1 MHAGEHFQTPT
12 LDEFLRLWIG
22 FFARSPHARL
32 LWKERTG
39 LSMATYSET
48 RWWSRY
54 EVLKQ
59 ILLYFGDIL
68 PFLME
73 NEISLANRSK
83 LLSILHDI
91 HKKILLQVEL
101 AIVVD
106 VGEQFVTATYLLEGN
121 GSLVFL
127 CYETLSK
134 INYFIEVSSAHLPNT
149 KAIIKS
155 LNLTETCAE
164 QLFIYAKACV
174 EPGLA
179 YYQKKFSEDLK
190 DSLAAFEA
198 ARLFLPSKIIELKP
212 DLSAVDKLKAFP
224 FLNNKTVLDGLK
236 QELPSYLAKAAD
248 TEISDGDLLTWWK
261 RHQSDLPNWSSS
273 AKKVALV
280 QPSSAAAERAF
291 SILNST
297 FKSQQ
302 ELSLQDYVECSS
314 MLQYNQR

>member
-1 MHAGEHFQTPT
+1 MLRDTFQ
-12 LDEFLRLWIG
+12 D
-22 FFARSPHARL
+22 
-32 LWKERTG
+32 
-39 LSMATYSET
+39 
-48 RWWSRY
+48 
-54 EVLKQ
+54 Q
-59 ILLYFGDIL
+59 LLYW
-68 PFLME
+68 
-73 NEISLANRSK
+73 
-83 LLSILHDI
+83 SI
-91 HKKILLQVEL
+91 
-101 AIVVD
+101 
-106 VGEQFVTATYLLEGN
+106 
-121 GSLVFL
+121 
-127 CYETLSK
+127 
-134 INYFIEVSSAHLPNT
+134 VSTPSIPNT
-149 KAIIKS
+149 KAVIKS
-155 LNLTETCAE
+155 LNLTETYAE

-248 TEISDGDLLTWWK
+248 TEISDEDLLTWWK

-302 ELSLQDYVECSS
+302 ELSLQDYVVCSS